1 MREKIPTDPT
11 IPNPQDPKDAPHSQ
25 KGGGS
30 GFMPYVPAWERLA
43 DAIRRVTA
51 GRRPKELAQTDLCRA
66 IADGTVNIRCKLKR
80 HTTGFTSKAVLEGK
94 DFEIPTEIKPEDL
107 NWETSCPVKPWLV
120 RRGSYSIP
128 GYWDLE
134 WIEVCRAD
142 VTKALC
148 AAKEQDENTQHASSE
163 TPASTSR
170 LALESQE
177 LPVASGR
184 RSTAGPRKRA
194 AAGPGRPRGVR
205 PQKREQTKNAMRND
219 IQQGRLT
226 VAQLDDMLEKNL
238 ATKYGVSRDTARKA
252 RNAVLSELNSRQIP
266 TNNK

>member
-1 MREKIPTDPT
+1 MRVKIPTDPT
-11 IPNPQDPKDAPHSQ
+11 IPNPQDPKDAPHSHA
-25 KGGGS
+25 GGGS
-30 GFMPYVPAWERLA
+30 DFMPYVSAWERLA

-148 AAKEQDENTQHASSE
+148 AAKEQDESTRHASSE
-163 TPASTSR
+163 TPDKHK
-170 LALESQE
+170 
-177 LPVASGR
+177 P
-184 RSTAGPRKRA
+184 AGARKPGDACWLWSKINRRA
-194 AAGPGRPRGVR
+194 AKIRCGRARAPSRG
-205 PQKREQTKNAMRND
+205 
-219 IQQGRLT
+219 
-226 VAQLDDMLEKNL
+226 
-238 ATKYGVSRDTARKA
+238 ATA
-252 RNAVLSELNSRQIP
+252 EI
-266 TNNK
+266 